1 MKSEIKQVTN
11 IADANRCDE
20 LLTKLIQDERQ
31 YNDTIDENYVV
42 TNHFNTM
49 LNDENI
55 IILAKYINN
64 IIVGYILIR
73 KMDDNTCLL
82 DGLYVEKEYR
92 NKGIAKSLLTEAIL
106 RIQNMNVRYIDI
118 KVMYNNIIAK
128 HIYENQ
134 YKSLWHANY
143 KFNMYWKSVGAI
155 RLYTFDCS

>member
-106 RIQNMNVRYIDI
+106 RIQNMNIKYIDI
-118 KVMYNNIIAK
+118 NVMYHNIIAK
-128 HIYENQ
+128 HIYEKLGFVE
-134 YKSLWHANY
+134 YEIKMRKS
-143 KFNMYWKSVGAI
+143 I
-155 RLYTFDCS
+155 